1 MFRRS
6 LLSALRLPVKVE
18 RRPEVTPR
26 FSIAVTLGMLL
37 LAFLAS
43 GAIFQLLGF
52 SALHIYRSFFTTL
65 LSPIML
71 EEVFRRSAPIIL
83 SAIGLCYSYRMGF
96 WNIGAEGQLYM
107 GMIAATGVVVLYSAG
122 VGPGDALLLPTVVA
136 ASMLAGG
143 AWSLIPAALK
153 TKFRANEIITTLML
167 NYTAILLADYLVHG
181 AWKDPAGYG
190 FAQTVQFPAGARIS
204 LPGFPDAVAYLAL
217 TGAVTV
223 LTFIVFRYTVF
234 GFESRIVGLN
244 IFASRYAG
252 LRINSIILRGVL
264 ISGALAGLAGLIVV
278 SGLIGRLRPGASPG
292 YGYHA
297 IIASLLGGLYPPAVF
312 FSSILFGM
320 LLTSGDLLQAS
331 IQMPKSGVEIIM
343 AMIFLATIVAEFVKR
358 HRLRLAGGVRGGG
371 AT

>member
-1 MFRRS
+1 MLRRS
-6 LLSALRLPVKVE
+6 LLNGLRPPLRVE
-18 RRPEVTPR
+18 RRAEITPR
-26 FSIAVTLGMLL
+26 LSIAVSLGMLIF
-37 LAFLAS
+37 AFLAS

-52 SALHIYRSFFTTL
+52 NALYIYRSFFTTL

-71 EEVFRRSAPIIL
+71 EEVFRRSAPIML
-83 SAIGLCYSYRMGF
+83 AAIGLCYSYRMGF

-107 GMIAATGVVVLYSAG
+107 GMIAATGVVVLHSAG
-122 VGPGDALLLPTVVA
+122 HWPAEELLLPAVVA

-143 AWSLIPAALK
+143 LWSLIPAALK
-153 TKFRANEIITTLML
+153 LRFGANEIITTLML
-167 NYTAILLADYLVHG
+167 NYTAILLADFLVHG

-190 FAQTVQFPAGARIS
+190 FAQTVRFPASARIA
-204 LPGFPDAVAYLAL
+204 LPGLSDAAAYLVVAASVTAL
-217 TGAVTV
+217 TF
-223 LTFIVFRYTVF
+223 LVFRYTVF
-234 GFESRIVGLN
+234 GFESRIIGLN

-252 LRINSIILRGVL
+252 IRIDSVVLRGVL

-297 IIASLLGGLYPPAVF
+297 IIAAMLGGLYPPAVF

-358 HRLRLAGGVRGGG
+358 HRLRVVRTAGGG
-371 AT
+371 A

>member
-1 MFRRS
+1 MLRRS
-6 LLSALRLPVKVE
+6 LPGGLKLLVRVE

-26 FSIAVTLGMLL
+26 YSIIVSLGMLL

-43 GAIFQLLGF
+43 GLIFQLLGF
-52 SALHIYRSFFTTL
+52 SALHIYRSFFTAL

-83 SAIGLCYSYRMGF
+83 ASIGLCYSYRMGF

-107 GMIAATGVVVLYSAG
+107 GMIAATGVVVLHSAG
-122 VGPGDALLLPTVVA
+122 YGTGQHLLLPTVIA
-136 ASMLAGG
+136 ASMVAGG
-143 AWSLIPAALK
+143 AWGLVPVILK
-153 TKFRANEIITTLML
+153 VRFGANEIITTLML
-167 NYTAILLADYLVHG
+167 NYTAILLADFLVHG

-190 FAQTVQFPAGARIS
+190 FAQTVQFPSTARIS
-204 LPGFPDAVAYLAL
+204 IPGVSDAVAYLVLAM
-217 TGAVTV
+217 AVTV
-223 LTFIVFRYTVF
+223 LTLLVFKFTVF
-234 GFESRIVGLN
+234 GFESKIVGLN
-244 IFASRYAG
+244 IYASRYAG
-252 LRINSIILRGVL
+252 VGISSILVRGVF

-297 IIASLLGGLYPPAVF
+297 IIASMLGGLYPPAVF

-320 LLTSGDLLQAS
+320 LVTGGDLLQAS
-331 IQMPKSGVEIIM
+331 LQMPKSGVEIIM

-358 HRLRLAGGVRGGG
+358 HRLTIVVRGRGVV
-371 AT
+371 A